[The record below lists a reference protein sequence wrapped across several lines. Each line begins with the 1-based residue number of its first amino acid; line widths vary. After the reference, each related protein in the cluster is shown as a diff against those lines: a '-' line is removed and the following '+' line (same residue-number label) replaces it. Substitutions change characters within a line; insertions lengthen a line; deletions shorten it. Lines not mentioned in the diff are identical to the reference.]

1 MAAALQETLETPVL
15 VEHQAGMLELVLNR
29 PRALNT
35 LNPEMIRLL
44 QQGLNT
50 ARTEGDCRLVLL
62 RGAGERGFCAGGDLK
77 ALVQMVREK
86 AWDRASRFF
95 QEEYALDLDLHRFPK
110 PLVALAA
117 GITMGGGL
125 GLAAGADLVV
135 VTEDSRL
142 AMPET
147 GIGFFPDVG
156 ATGWL
161 FAKCPPGYPEYLAL
175 TGKEVRG
182 AEAVRLGLATHLVP
196 AAKLPALLEA
206 LREEAPQLPP
216 AKEEA
221 VPRLEEILTS
231 RGEQKISARPELDA
245 WVARHFAGKTSVQE
259 ILDSLA
265 ACEDNCRLD
274 GEIRERL
281 QARSPTALALTLKLL
296 RRNEN
301 RPLEDVLAAEARAAR
316 FLIAHA
322 DYLEGIRARLLDRN
336 QQPRWQ
342 PASLQELRLA
352 LDF

>member
-1 MAAALQETLETPVL
+1 MAAPQETLETPVL
-15 VEHQAGMLELVLNR
+15 VEHHTGMLELVLNR

-35 LNPEMIRLL
+35 LNLEMIRLL

-50 ARTEGDCRLVLL
+50 ARADADCRLVLL
-62 RGAGERGFCAGGDLK
+62 KGAGSRGFCAGGDLK
-77 ALVQMVREK
+77 ALVQLVREK
-86 AWDRASRFF
+86 AWDQAAEFF
-95 QEEYALDLDLHRFPK
+95 QEEYALDLDLHQFPK
-110 PLVALAA
+110 PMIALAP

-125 GLAAGADLVV
+125 GLVAGADLVV

-147 GIGFFPDVG
+147 LIGFFPDVG

-175 TGKEVRG
+175 TGQEVQG
-182 AEAVRLGLATHLVP
+182 AEAVRLGLATHLIP
-196 AAKLPALLEA
+196 AAKLPALSEA
-206 LREEAPQLPP
+206 LGEGAAELPD

-221 VPRLEEILTS
+221 LGRLRETLAPWSEPNIGS
-231 RGEQKISARPELDA
+231 RPELDT

-265 ACEDNCRLD
+265 GSEDNCRLD
-274 GEIRERL
+274 DEIWERL
-281 QARSPTALALTLKLL
+281 RTRSPTALVLTLKLL
-296 RRNEN
+296 RRNQS
-301 RPLEDVLAAEARAAR
+301 RPLEKALAAEARAAR
-316 FLIAHA
+316 FMIAHP
-322 DYLEGIRARLLDRN
+322 DYLEGIRARLLDRD

-342 PASLQELRLA
+342 PASLKEVRLA